1 MWEFLAEI
9 FKTHGLLALVET
21 VQCILIVYLFKQIK
35 TKDSQLLVLSEKRL
49 EDVVEEREEY
59 QELATRIERSIDLLI
74 KVLKKNG
81 N

>member
-1 MWEFLAEI
+1 MWEFLTEI
-9 FKTHGLLALVET
+9 FKTHGPLALVEV

-35 TKDSQLLVLSEKRL
+35 TKDQQLIDLSEKRL

-59 QELATRIERSIDLLI
+59 QELATSIEKSIDLLI

>member
-1 MWEFLAEI
+1 MWEFLTEI
-9 FKTHGLLALVET
+9 FKTHGLLALVEV
-21 VQCILIVYLFKQIK
+21 VQCVLIVYLFKQIK
-35 TKDSQLLVLSEKRL
+35 TKDLQLLTLSEKRL

-59 QELATRIERSIDLLI
+59 QELATSIERSIDLLI

>member
-1 MWEFLAEI
+1 MWEFLTEI
-9 FKTHGLLALVET
+9 FKTHGLLALVEV
-21 VQCILIVYLFKQIK
+21 VQCILIIYLFKQIK
-35 TKDSQLLVLSEKRL
+35 AKDLQLLALSEKRL

-59 QELATRIERSIDLLI
+59 QELATSIEKSIDLLI